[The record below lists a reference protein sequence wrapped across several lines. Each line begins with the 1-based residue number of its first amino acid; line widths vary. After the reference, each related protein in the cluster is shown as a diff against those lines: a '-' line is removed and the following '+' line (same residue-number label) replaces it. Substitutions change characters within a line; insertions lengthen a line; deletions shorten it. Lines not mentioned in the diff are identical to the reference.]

1 MFYCLLSAGLFKN
14 KVIIPF
20 VDVLS
25 NNLLGEY
32 IIFFNFDSESSQN
45 LTNIFRIRAYLY
57 LERGTRKTC
66 FKRHD
71 LKIFIMILIFVS
83 KHSPELEVFSEL
95 VQKVTNQG
103 IFSF

>member
-1 MFYCLLSAGLFKN
+1 MFYCLLSAVLFKN
-14 KVIIPF
+14 KVIIAF

-57 LERGTRKTC
+57 LERVTRKTC